1 MVEVKGH
8 LKEKYTVENTAR
20 NHTWLVDEPIEVGGL
35 DLAQK
40 PTEQL
45 LSALVSCKIITI
57 KMYSE
62 RKGWDVQNIYID
74 LVLGDKVGD
83 KTIIEKSIKY
93 EGNLTQEQK
102 DRLTEI
108 SGRCPV
114 AKLVANSFEFK
125 IVE

>member
-8 LKEKYTVENTAR
+8 LREKYTVVNSAR

-45 LSALVSCKIITI
+45 LSALVSCKIITV
-57 KMYSE
+57 KMYAE
-62 RKGWDVQNIYID
+62 RKEWDVQNIYID
-74 LVLGDKVGD
+74 LVLGDKEGD
-83 KTIIEKSIKY
+83 KIIIEKSIKF

-102 DRLTEI
+102 DRLIEI

>member
-1 MVEVKGH
+1 MAEVRGH
-8 LKEKYTVENTAR
+8 LKEKYTVENSAR
-20 NHTWLVDEPIEVGGL
+20 SHTWLVDEPIEVGGL

-40 PTEQL
+40 PSEQL
-45 LSALVSCKIITI
+45 LSALVSCKIITV
-57 KMYSE
+57 KMYAE
-62 RKGWDVQNIYID
+62 RKGWDVKNIHVN
-74 LVLGDKVGD
+74 LVLGDKIGD

-102 DRLTEI
+102 ERLTDI

>member
-8 LKEKYTVENTAR
+8 LKEKYTVENSAR
-20 NHTWLVDEPIEVGGL
+20 DHTWLVDEPIEVGGL

-40 PTEQL
+40 PSEQL
-45 LSALVSCKIITI
+45 LSALVSCKIITV
-57 KMYSE
+57 KMYAE
-62 RKGWDVQNIYID
+62 RKGWDVKNIYVH
-74 LVLGDKVGD
+74 LALGDKIGD

-93 EGNLTQEQK
+93 EGELTQEQK
-102 DRLTEI
+102 ERLTEI